1 MDVFHRSGIFSLYPT
16 IFQIFFAGVT
26 FHAFYICMDGERF
39 RGISIYVQNT
49 YQNVFPYLESLPGIT
64 QPVKRQISC
73 KDGSFYTK
81 DFCPDYFFS
90 NGNDP
95 GLYNTVFM
103 DFSLPG
109 RVLIKIENLTF
120 FQHSIFPAGNDASGF
135 GIQTFDNEINFAA
148 KHIIQNLI
156 LAEGNVTVVMGFIL
170 DQIDHHFRDRDD
182 SPVILIVN
190 NCY

>member
-1 MDVFHRSGIFSLYPT
+1 M
-16 IFQIFFAGVT
+16 
-26 FHAFYICMDGERF
+26 
-39 RGISIYVQNT
+39 
-49 YQNVFPYLESLPGIT
+49 FPYLESFPGIT

-90 NGNDP
+90 NGNDS
-95 GLYNTVFM
+95 GLHNTVFM
-103 DFSLPG
+103 NFCLPG

-120 FQHSIFPAGNDASGF
+120 LQHSIFPAGNDASGF
-135 GIQTFDNEINFAA
+135 GIQSFDYKVDFTTKHVIKDFVLSKREISV
-148 KHIIQNLI
+148 I
-156 LAEGNVTVVMGFIL
+156 MSFIL

-182 SPVILIVN
+182 CPIIFIVN